1 MPDGRERDRMR
12 AGDRAIGIA
21 LGILL
26 GVAIVAAFVFLGS
39 GQTIDDPDISG
50 EEQVEQAAPPQGQ
63 GGDVGED
70 GAQQQDQGP

>member
-1 MPDGRERDRMR
+1 MR

-39 GQTIDDPDISG
+39 GETIDDPGISG
-50 EEQVEQAAPPQGQ
+50 EGQIEQAAPPQGQ
-63 GGDVGED
+63 GGSEGQSERP
-70 GAQQQDQGP
+70 QP